1 MTTIHEMACQEL
13 VERVTEYLDASLT
26 DIDRTRF
33 EDHIGECPGCLEIL
47 EQFRAVVQ
55 LTGALAPELV
65 AEIDPPTRDALVSA
79 FRAWHNQ
86 QR

>member
-13 VERVTEYLDASLT
+13 VERVTEYLDTALSDT
-26 DIDRTRF
+26 DRARF
-33 EDHIGECPGCLEIL
+33 EDHIGECPGCFEVL

-65 AEIDPPTRDALVSA
+65 AEIDPATRDSLVDA
-79 FRAWHNQ
+79 FRARHNQ
-86 QR
+86 RT